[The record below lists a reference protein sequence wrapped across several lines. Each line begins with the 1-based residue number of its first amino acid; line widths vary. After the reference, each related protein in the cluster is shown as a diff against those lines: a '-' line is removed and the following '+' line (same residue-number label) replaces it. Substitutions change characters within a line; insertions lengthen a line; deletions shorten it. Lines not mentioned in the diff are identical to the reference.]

1 MDPKHLELAVGLRRE
16 LHQHPELSNHESW
29 TKQRLVDFLREHT
42 RLEIVDRGRWFY
54 AIYRAGPDR
63 PNIAF
68 RADFDA
74 IPFYETSDIPHVS
87 RSPGAAHKC
96 GHDGHSASLA
106 ALALEVD
113 QQGADKNIFFLF
125 QHAEETGD
133 GALECA
139 TFIAEHGIEEIFAY
153 HNLSGLPFKS
163 VGVIDGTSNCA
174 SKGLTIHMEGR
185 PAHASQPEKGAN
197 PAFAIAALISA
208 IPGLIA
214 PERNEGMVLC
224 TVIQVDLGER
234 AFGVS
239 ASRGDLLL
247 TIRALHEKEM
257 DRLQRD
263 LEELARAE
271 AARYGLT
278 VDFTYNDVFPATV
291 NHPVSSDRIRRV
303 CRQQGLPL
311 VEMTEAM
318 RGSEDFGHY
327 LKRTKGAICFIGN
340 GEDYPAV
347 HTADYDFRDELIEVA
362 VQLFLGLAA
371 L

>member
-1 MDPKHLELAVGLRRE
+1 MDPRHLQLAIELRRE
-16 LHQHPELSNHESW
+16 LHQHPEVSNHESW
-29 TKQRLVDFLREHT
+29 TKQRLIDFLREHT
-42 RLEIVDRGRWFY
+42 QLEMVDRGRWFY
-54 AIYRAGPDR
+54 AIYHAGEGR

-74 IPFYETSDIPHVS
+74 IPFGETSDIPHVS
-87 RSPGAAHKC
+87 LSPGAAHKC

-106 ALALEVD
+106 AFALEID
-113 QQGADKNIFFLF
+113 RHGADKNVFFLF

-139 TFIAEHGIEEIFAY
+139 TFVAEHGIEEIFAY
-153 HNLSGLPFKS
+153 HNLSGLPLGS

-174 SKGLTIHMEGR
+174 SKGLTIHIEGR

-197 PAFAIAALISA
+197 PAYAIATVISA
-208 IPGLIA
+208 IPGLTA
-214 PERNEGMVLC
+214 PGRNEGMVMC
-224 TVIQVDLGER
+224 TVVQVDVGER

-247 TIRALHEKEM
+247 TIRALHEVEM
-257 DRLQRD
+257 DRLQHS
-263 LEELARAE
+263 LEELARSE
-271 AARYGLT
+271 AGRYGLT
-278 VDFTYNDVFPATV
+278 VGFACNDVFPETV
-291 NHPVSSDRIRRV
+291 NHPESSDKIRRV
-303 CRQQGLPL
+303 CREQGLPL
-311 VEMTEAM
+311 VEMNEAM

-362 VQLFLGLAA
+362 VQLFRGLAA